1 MDGHAHVHA
10 VMSIAMDSHSHAHH
24 GARVRVCVARYLL
37 VVFYDAPR
45 GEFTVC
51 IYILTVPG
59 TCMYR

>member
-1 MDGHAHVHA
+1 MDGHRC
-10 VMSIAMDSHSHAHH
+10 DSHSHAHH
-24 GARVRVCVARYLL
+24 GARVCVARYLL

>member
-1 MDGHAHVHA
+1 MDQWTDIGAC
-10 VMSIAMDSHSHAHH
+10 DSHSHAHH
-24 GARVRVCVARYLL
+24 GARVCVARYLL

-59 TCMYR
+59 TCMFR